1 LRPTRNNR
9 IRQWIWCGSAPGS
22 QPGLLDQAA
31 AIPARAL
38 DIAQQNHDRAAEMLA
53 LYAQSAAAGYGG
65 DVQMDLS
72 CMRQADDIDPAA
84 VPGQIARRCIYG
96 LTAALYEASELDPHC
111 ATVTAG

>member
-1 LRPTRNNR
+1 
-9 IRQWIWCGSAPGS
+9 
-22 QPGLLDQAA
+22 
-31 AIPARAL
+31 
-38 DIAQQNHDRAAEMLA
+38 MLA